1 MGDTMNEVAKQSAA
15 VSAMQAGWDLIDAL
29 LGGTVAM
36 RAAGKAYMPQ
46 RLMEEGSDYAER
58 LKCAT
63 LLPALAETIETM
75 TGRAFYKP
83 MTDKDLPDF
92 IAAEVWPDIDRQGT
106 SAEVFAQSWFKQ
118 GGSFG
123 LSHVL
128 IDSPATVGVKTQA
141 DQTAAKL
148 RPYAILLHPSRVLGW
163 LVNDR
168 GEIEQLRVTFQR
180 EERGE
185 FDVKMVEQIRV
196 YEFARVRVFEKIK
209 RTDGADE
216 WAQVEDYATAYPGI
230 PLITFYTQRSGFMT
244 ADPPLRE
251 LAYLNAKHW
260 RQGSGL
266 DDLVETAMVPIL
278 AGVGL
283 DDRQQITIG
292 ARSAINL
299 PMGCDLKYVEHS
311 GAAIGSGREQLQDL
325 EDQMRKAGAK
335 LLTPT
340 SATKTA
346 TQAGDDSARENSQL
360 AGYIR
365 KFEASFAEMLATI
378 ARWRGQDEGG
388 TVELQPN
395 LDPDPM
401 PAESMNVL
409 AKMVVTG
416 ALSQETLFAEAKRR
430 GMVSDAVQWEDEQ
443 ARIQAQGPATG
454 TEPQAPPAA

>member
-1 MGDTMNEVAKQSAA
+1 
-15 VSAMQAGWDLIDAL
+15 
-29 LGGTVAM
+29 
-36 RAAGKAYMPQ
+36 
-46 RLMEEGSDYAER
+46 
-58 LKCAT
+58 
-63 LLPALAETIETM
+63 
-75 TGRAFYKP
+75 
-83 MTDKDLPDF
+83 LPDF
-92 IAAEVWPDIDRQGT
+92 IKDEVWPDIDRQGT
-106 SAEVFAQSWFKQ
+106 SAEVFAQSWFRQ
-118 GGSFG
+118 GTSFG

-128 IDSPATVGVKTQA
+128 IDSPATVDVKTQA

-180 EERGE
+180 EERGA
-185 FDVKMVEQIRV
+185 FDVQLIEQIRV
-196 YEFARVRVFEKIK
+196 YEPSIVRVFEKVK
-209 RTDGADE
+209 QADGKGE
-216 WAQVEDYATAYPGI
+216 WAQVDDHDTAYPGI
-230 PLITFYTQRSGFMT
+230 PIITFYTDRTGVMT
-244 ADPPLRE
+244 ADPPHRE
-251 LAYLNAKHW
+251 LAHLNAKHW

-278 AGVGL
+278 AGIGL

-299 PMGCDLKYVEHS
+299 PMGSDLKYIEHS
-311 GAAIGSGREQLQDL
+311 GAAIGSGREHLHDI

-365 KFEASFAEMLATI
+365 KFEASFAMMLAVI
-378 ARWRGQDEGG
+378 ARWRGQEAGG

-401 PAESMNVL
+401 PSESMNVL
-409 AKMVVTG
+409 AKMVATG

-430 GMVSDAVQWEDEQ
+430 GMVSDAVQWEEEQ
-443 ARIQAQGPATG
+443 ARIQTQGPALESQPQ
-454 TEPQAPPAA
+454 EPEAP